1 MAESRRSRGARSG
14 GSRSAKGADNGE
26 GGTGE
31 PPVAR
36 DADGRLSVLVEMLA
50 SPGVSGSFAMTA
62 VREFSDG
69 GFTLDEEFE
78 PVPIGST
85 AHDGMGLAGFGAGQS
100 IVVRA
105 TVTDDA
111 ALAALSARPDVISV
125 WPDTIIAPFACP

>member
-1 MAESRRSRGARSG
+1 MAESRRGRGARSG
-14 GSRSAKGADNGE
+14 GGRAKGADDDE
-26 GGTGE
+26 GGAGE

-62 VREFSDG
+62 VRDFSDG

-78 PVPIGST
+78 PVPIGT
-85 AHDGMGLAGFGAGQS
+85 TTQGGMGLAGFGAGQS

-111 ALAALSARPDVISV
+111 A
-125 WPDTIIAPFACP
+125 